1 MHSAI
6 KNQSA
11 TPRLALSG
19 FPLLL
24 AKLGGIFG
32 LWLGLWAAL
41 AASTALESPRASKPF
56 ENNPRYSL
64 VSQSHLIPGE
74 R

>member
-6 KNQSA
+6 KNQCA
-11 TPRLALSG
+11 MPRLALSG

-24 AKLGGIFG
+24 AKLGGIFC

-41 AASTALESPRASKPF
+41 AASTALETPRSPQPT
-56 ENNPRYSL
+56 EYNQRYSL
-64 VSQSHLIPGE
+64 VSRSHLIPGE